1 MSVWSGEKV
10 AKFVEQPPEIKINPN
25 GVDVKVSEIFLI
37 DEDSVSIVDGSVRE
51 NSSKTLVKPDKDGFY
66 NMKRGVYELRVANKV
81 TIPKDAVAFFFP
93 RSTFNRLGMIKS
105 ESAIGDSGYSGYA
118 TVTVFVP
125 IKSFKVKKDEYWI
138 QVMFKKAEESEK
150 SYSGHWQNEKP
161 RDKK

>member
-1 MSVWSGEKV
+1 
-10 AKFVEQPPEIKINPN
+10 
-25 GVDVKVSEIFLI
+25 
-37 DEDSVSIVDGSVRE
+37 
-51 NSSKTLVKPDKDGFY
+51 
-66 NMKRGVYELRVANKV
+66 
-81 TIPKDAVAFFFP
+81 
-93 RSTFNRLGMIKS
+93 MIKS

-161 RDKK
+161 R